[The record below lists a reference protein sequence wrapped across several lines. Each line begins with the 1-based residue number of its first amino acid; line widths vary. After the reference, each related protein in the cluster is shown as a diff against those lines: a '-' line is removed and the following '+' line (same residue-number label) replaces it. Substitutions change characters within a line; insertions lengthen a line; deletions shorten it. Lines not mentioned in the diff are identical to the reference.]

1 MRVVL
6 TRREP
11 LDSPDGVNIFM
22 VALGQALSDL
32 HHEVWLVVGSLQSHA
47 EYRRLFAP
55 RVELPILALSPA
67 PLTGLASAAAWLR
80 AKRAI
85 DRFRPDLVIHS
96 ETVPLPLHGTVVQ
109 VVHDLEPRS
118 GRLAPVWRSIRRFST
133 RRCDYVVATTTELR
147 DALARDLG
155 MPPQQLR
162 VIPKCIDCQ
171 AYQGARLS
179 ARERAILHAGT
190 LPYKDPGATI
200 RAFGALDDASVRLYV
215 AGEITGPTQEAMDA
229 LPDRLRQRVTLLG
242 DVDGQMLR
250 SLHGRVRV
258 AAFPTRYAIP
268 VASATVMEAVAS
280 GTPIVGSSRLSRDLL
295 MDAVNG
301 LVVNPDPSA
310 MAGAMRALL
319 NDDVLWSRLSAG
331 AFRVVER
338 FDAARVAQQYIELA
352 SPQRSRNPQ
361 RRAWDC
367 HGSHADQAQLPFTQR
382 RGRLQ

>member
-32 HHEVWLVVGSLQSHA
+32 NHEILLVVGSLQSDA
-47 EYRRLFAP
+47 EYRRLLAP
-55 RVELPILALSPA
+55 RVELPILALSRV
-67 PLTGLASAAAWLR
+67 PLTGLASAVAWLR

-96 ETVPLPLHGTVVQ
+96 ETVPVPLRGTVIQ

-147 DALARDLG
+147 DVVARDLG
-155 MPPQQLR
+155 MPPRQLS
-162 VIPKCIDCQ
+162 VIPKCIDRRS
-171 AYQGARLS
+171 YQGAVLS

-190 LPYKDPGATI
+190 LPYKDPAATI
-200 RAFGALDDASVRLYV
+200 RAFGTLNDASVRLYV
-215 AGEITGPTQEAMDA
+215 AGAITGPTQQAIDA
-229 LPDRLRQRVTLLG
+229 LPDRLRGRVTLLG
-242 DVDGQMLR
+242 EIDGQMLR
-250 SLHGRVRV
+250 SLHGRVRI

-280 GTPIVGSSRLSRDLL
+280 GTPIVGSSKVSRDLL

-301 LVVNPDPSA
+301 LVVDTSPSA

-319 NDDVLWSRLSAG
+319 EDDVLWSRLSAG
-331 AFRVVER
+331 AHRVVER
-338 FDAARVAQQYIELA
+338 FDATRVAQQYIELA
-352 SPQRSRNPQ
+352 SPKSSRYPHS
-361 RRAWDC
+361 ASCDPP
-367 HGSHADQAQLPFTQR
+367 GSHAARVQLPQT